1 MLEFCVT
8 GDENSKHELSV
19 VSILKLF
26 AKKKTP
32 QILIYI
38 FDRSRPIHNLNK
50 RVIFSSFVHL
60 LVQSLISDTTVA
72 YSLILL

>member
-26 AKKKTP
+26 AKKKPP